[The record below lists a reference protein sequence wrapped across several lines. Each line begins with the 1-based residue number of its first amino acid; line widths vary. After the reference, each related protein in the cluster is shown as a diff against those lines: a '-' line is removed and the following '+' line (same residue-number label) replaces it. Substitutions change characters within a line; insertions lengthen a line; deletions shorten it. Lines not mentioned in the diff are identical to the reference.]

1 MNHTIPYSE
10 FYPPKSFV
18 IDYLDGRNLTN
29 FLPFHFADFDAYQ
42 KIAKQLSQRSFPREL
57 VSEVL
62 REQNRL
68 FDSGDLTLKNIES
81 LKDSESFVVVG
92 GQQTGLFGGP
102 LYTLYKAI
110 TVIKLADGLSKKIG
124 RIVVPIFWMAS
135 DDHDFAEVNHINL
148 LNLSGQVEQIFYS
161 GEDNGKIPIAA
172 RNLSTEIE
180 DNFQILKSY
189 LPETEF
195 RTHIL
200 DSLESAYKKNNYFAD
215 SFAIWLQHVLRD
227 YGLIV
232 INPSDK
238 KFKQIAI
245 PLFQK
250 EIEEESPVS
259 KAVMDQTEAL
269 IKLGYAPQL
278 QLKGGLLNLFYH
290 SPEREIIAISNGN
303 LVFKDSGK
311 QYSKSQ
317 LIQILCDHP
326 EQFSPNAALRPLFQ
340 DTLFPTL
347 AIVLGPSE
355 LAYYAQLKKAYDCM
369 DVIMPIAFPRTSIT
383 LIEPKTEKILRK
395 YNLTIQDIFQQRERI
410 INLVAEREIPKSMFL
425 SIDEG
430 EKVVA
435 KIWQE
440 LVENAKQFDQ
450 NLKKPAEIAKG
461 RSTNQFDFLRKK
473 LMQAARQKDET
484 LKSQMQKLVNSVYPN
499 NAPQERVF
507 NLLPFYIRYGE
518 RFIKILFEQIDIF
531 NSNHQLI
538 NLKSNY

>member
-10 FYPPKSFV
+10 FYPPKSFI
-18 IDYLDGRNLTN
+18 IDYLDGRNLTK
-29 FLPFHFADFDAYQ
+29 FLPFHFSDFDAYQ
-42 KIAKQLSQRSFPREL
+42 KIAKQLSHRSFPRKL
-57 VSEVL
+57 ISEAL
-62 REQNRL
+62 LEQNKL
-68 FDSGDLTLKNIES
+68 FDSGDLTLDNIES

-110 TVIKLADGLSKKIG
+110 TVIKLADSLSKKTG
-124 RIVVPIFWMAS
+124 RIVLPIFWMAS

-148 LNLSGQVEQIFYS
+148 LSLSGQVEQISYS
-161 GEDNGKIPIAA
+161 GEDNGKIPISA
-172 RNLSTEIE
+172 RNLSTDIE
-180 DNFQILKSY
+180 DNFQLLKSH

-195 RTHIL
+195 RTSIL
-200 DSLESAYKKNNYFAD
+200 DRLESAYQKNNYFAD

-269 IKLGYAPQL
+269 VKLGYTPQL

-290 SPEREIIAISNGN
+290 NPEREIIAISNGN
-303 LVFKDSGK
+303 LVFKDSQK
-311 QYSKSQ
+311 QYSKSE
-317 LIQILCDHP
+317 LVQILCEHP

-355 LAYYAQLKKAYDCM
+355 LAYFAQLKKAYDCM
-369 DVIMPIAFPRTSIT
+369 DVIMPIAFPRTSVT

-395 YNLTIQDIFQQRERI
+395 YHLTIQDIFQQRTRI
-410 INLVAEREIPKSMFL
+410 INLVAEREIPKSMFS
-425 SIDEG
+425 SIDDG

-440 LVENAKQFDQ
+440 LVEIANQFDQ

-461 RSTNQFDFLRKK
+461 RSANQFDFLRKK

-507 NLLPFYIRYGE
+507 NLLPFYVRYGE
-518 RFIKILFEQIDIF
+518 QFIKILFEQIDIF

-538 NLKSNY
+538 NLKSN